1 MTTLKAIRAKCLDC
15 CCGSSYEVSQCV
27 CSDCAL
33 YEYRFGHDP
42 KRKGKGG
49 NLANF
54 QKARMNGTETTKV
67 EAKT

>member
-1 MTTLKAIRAKCLDC
+1 MTPIKSIRAKCLDC
-15 CCGSSYEVSQCV
+15 CCGSAYEVAHCV

-49 NLANF
+49 NPENLR
-54 QKARMNGTETTKV
+54 KAYLNRQN
-67 EAKT
+67 EAKVGV